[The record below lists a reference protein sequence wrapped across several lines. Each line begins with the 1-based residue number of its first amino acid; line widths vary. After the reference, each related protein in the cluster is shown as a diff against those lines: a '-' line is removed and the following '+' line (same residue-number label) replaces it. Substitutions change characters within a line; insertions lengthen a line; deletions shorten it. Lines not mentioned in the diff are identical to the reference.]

1 MPFLKHAD
9 VTLRYD
15 RAGSGPAVLL
25 VHGWTCNRS
34 FWDRQVQALRDAH
47 TVITVDLRGHGE
59 TSRPQKGYGIGA
71 MAADLEQLVR
81 TLGVPRIAV
90 VGWSMGGMVALELA
104 RRLGPKASALGLV
117 CTTAGGL
124 VEPESEPAKAMQKE
138 VADDFRT
145 FARGFAARLF
155 KEHEAAPLYAWAL
168 SQVQKTPGSV
178 ASACLAS
185 LIAFDVRPTLGAL
198 DVPTT
203 VLHGRHDELI
213 PYPHGEHLK
222 KHIKGAELVTFE
234 QSGHT
239 PQLEEVDAFN
249 DALGKLLARAR

>member
-9 VTLRYD
+9 ATLRYD

-34 FWDRQVQALRDAH
+34 FWDRQAQALRAKH
-47 TVITVDLRGHGE
+47 TVVTVDLRGHGE
-59 TSRPQKGYGIGA
+59 SSPAKGYGVAA

-104 RRLGPKASALGLV
+104 RRLGPKMSALGLV

-124 VEPESEPAKAMQKE
+124 LPEGSEEGAAMLKQ
-138 VADDFRT
+138 VTDDFRG
-145 FARGFAARLF
+145 FARGFTARLF
-155 KEHEAAPLYAWAL
+155 KEHEKEPLYAWAL
-168 SQVQKTPGSV
+168 SQVQKTPGPV
-178 ASACLAS
+178 ASACLAT
-185 LIAFDVRPTLGAL
+185 LFAFDVRPTIAAL
-198 DVPTT
+198 DVPTM

-213 PYPHGEHLK
+213 PMAHGEHLAG
-222 KHIKGAELVTFE
+222 HIPGAELVAFE
-234 QSGHT
+234 QSGHA
-239 PQLEEVDAFN
+239 PHLEEPEAFN
-249 DALGKLLARAR
+249 TAVLRLLARAR

>member
-1 MPFLKHAD
+1 MPFSKSAD
-9 VTLRYD
+9 ATLRYD

-34 FWDRQVQALRDAH
+34 FWDRQVQALRETH

-59 TSRPQKGYGIGA
+59 SSRPQKGYSVGA
-71 MAADLEQLVR
+71 MAVDLEQLVR
-81 TLGVPRIAV
+81 TLGVPRTAV
-90 VGWSMGGMVALELA
+90 VGWSMGGMVALDLA

-124 VEPESEPAKAMQKE
+124 MPADSDQAKAIQKE
-138 VADDFRT
+138 VADDFRA

-155 KEHEAAPLYAWAL
+155 REHEAAPLYAWAL

-178 ASACLAS
+178 ASACLTS
-185 LIAFDVRPTLGAL
+185 LMTFDVRPTLGTL

-203 VLHGRHDELI
+203 VFHGRHDELI
-213 PYPHGEHLK
+213 PYTHGEHLQK
-222 KHIKGAELVTFE
+222 NVKGAELVTFE

-249 DALGKLLARAR
+249 DALGTLLARAR

>member
-1 MPFLKHAD
+1 MPFSKSAD
-9 VTLRYD
+9 ATLRYD

-25 VHGWTCNRS
+25 IHGWICNRS
-34 FWDRQVQALRDAH
+34 FWDRQVQTLRDAH

-59 TSRPQKGYGIGA
+59 SSRPLKGYSVGA
-71 MAADLEQLVR
+71 MAADVEQLVR
-81 TLGVPRIAV
+81 VLGVPHIAI

-104 RRLGPKASALGLV
+104 RRLGPKVSALGLV

-124 VEPESEPAKAMQKE
+124 AESESEQAKTMQKE
-138 VADDFRT
+138 VADDFRG
-145 FARGFAARLF
+145 FARGFTARLF
-155 KEHEAAPLYAWAL
+155 KDHETAPLYAWAL
-168 SQVQKTPGSV
+168 SQVQKTPGAV

-185 LIAFDVRPTLGAL
+185 LIGFDVRATLGTL
-198 DVPTT
+198 DVPTA

-213 PYPHGEHLK
+213 TYPHGEHLQ

>member
-1 MPFLKHAD
+1 MPFSKNAD
-9 VTLRYD
+9 ATLRYD
-15 RAGSGPAVLL
+15 RTGSGPAVLL
-25 VHGWTCNRS
+25 IHGWTCNRS
-34 FWDRQVQALRDAH
+34 FWDRQLQALRDTH

-59 TSRPQKGYGIGA
+59 SSRPQKGYSVGA
-71 MAADLEQLVR
+71 MTADVEQLVR

-104 RRLGPKASALGLV
+104 RRLGPKVSALGLV
-117 CTTAGGL
+117 CTTAGGFL
-124 VEPESEPAKAMQKE
+124 EPDSEPTKAMQKE

-145 FARGFAARLF
+145 FARGFTARLF

-168 SQVQKTPGSV
+168 SQISKTPGSV

-185 LIAFDVRPTLGAL
+185 LIAFDVRSTLGGL

-203 VLHGRHDELI
+203 VFHGRHDELV
-213 PYPHGEHLK
+213 PYKHGEQLK
-222 KHIKGAELVTFE
+222 KGVKGAELVTFE

-239 PQLEEVDAFN
+239 PQLEEADAFN
-249 DALGKLLARAR
+249 DALAKLLARAR